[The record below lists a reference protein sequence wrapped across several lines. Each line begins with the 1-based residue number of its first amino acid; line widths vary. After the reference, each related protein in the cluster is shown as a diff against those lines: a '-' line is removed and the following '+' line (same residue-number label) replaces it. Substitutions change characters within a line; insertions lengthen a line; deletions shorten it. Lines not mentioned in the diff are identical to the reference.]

1 MRAMILAAGRGN
13 RMRPLTDVL
22 PKPLLMAGSRRLI
35 DWSIDGLVRAGVTDL
50 VINTAHLSETFV
62 PTLGMSRGGAH
73 ITYSVEGKNYD
84 ESLETLGGIAKALP
98 LLSDGKEPFI
108 VVAGDIATDYDFA
121 TLLGEPAQR
130 IRRGETL
137 AHLVLVPNPDFHP
150 EGDMGLVDGFVTR
163 ATRTY
168 TYSSIGL
175 FSPSLFK
182 DVPVVFSK
190 LFPWFYRFIDEGRVT
205 GEVFHGFWEN
215 VGTPEALEKLAQREA
230 NSLNS
235 SKKTQ

>member
-108 VVAGDIATDYDFA
+108 VVAGDIATDFDFA

-130 IRRGETL
+130 IRAGDAL

-150 EGDMGLVDGFVTR
+150 EGDMGLVDGKVTR
-163 ATRTY
+163 ASRPY

-182 DVPVVFSK
+182 EVPVVFSK

-205 GEVFHGFWEN
+205 GEVFNGFWEN
-215 VGTPEALEKLAQREA
+215 VGTPEALEKL
-230 NSLNS
+230 
-235 SKKTQ
+235 